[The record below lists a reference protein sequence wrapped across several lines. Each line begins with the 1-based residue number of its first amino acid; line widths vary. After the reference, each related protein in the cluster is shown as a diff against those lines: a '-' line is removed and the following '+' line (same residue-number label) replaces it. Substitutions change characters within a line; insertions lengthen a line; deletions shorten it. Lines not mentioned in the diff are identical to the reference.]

1 MTGFVSR
8 SARLDLAAD
17 PLDESELDDVVAGI
31 VCPPG
36 GCPAGGGEAQET
48 PCLARLQPA
57 AENILDFA
65 WWSRNFGME
74 QLIVNHTVE

>member
-1 MTGFVSR
+1 
-8 SARLDLAAD
+8 
-17 PLDESELDDVVAGI
+17 
-31 VCPPG
+31 
-36 GCPAGGGEAQET
+36 
-48 PCLARLQPA
+48 LQPA